1 MNDQLLSLLSLY
13 IDGKITAEVIDTWIA
28 LNIWDATGHDRDLI
42 DQVAV
47 ELAYLKDGLSD
58 ESDFRTRMAEILYPS
73 VTLDTRPEVPVSQTI
88 GTASSNVT
96 VTSRN
101 PAEVIDL
108 QFVAQF
114 A

>member
-1 MNDQLLSLLSLY
+1 MTDQLLSLLSLY
-13 IDGKITAEVIDTWIA
+13 IDGNIVEEDIDNWIA

-58 ESDFRTRMAEILYPS
+58 ESAFRTRLAEILCPS
-73 VTLDTRPEVPVSQTI
+73 VTLDTRPEVSISQAI

-108 QFVAQF
+108 LVIARF